1 MIQSESI
8 NKLLAALADV
18 QNELPTMPK
27 ASQAYGYKYCDL
39 DTISQTIKPI
49 LHAHGVAYMQSV
61 GNESGLTTL
70 TTRVFNRDG
79 EYIEDTAVL
88 PQISGTKNNA
98 AQTLGMSITYMR
110 RYALCA
116 MLGITSDEDVDA
128 NPPQQPVQPKPQQTR
143 QPAQAEKKPQ
153 ATAKATQ
160 PKPEKKGGETTPE
173 ESARLN
179 ELCRATYAN
188 GKKVFSPQEIQLYL
202 SYRAEKYTAQELI
215 AFVENA
221 LRNRRAD
228 APELAQ
234 FTEDIPWEEPAGSDQ
249 QEIVF

>member
-18 QNELPTMPK
+18 QSELPTMPK
-27 ASQAYGYKYCDL
+27 ASEGYGYKYCDL

-49 LHAHGVAYMQSV
+49 LHKHGVGYMQSV
-61 GNESGLTTL
+61 GNENGATTL

-110 RYALCA
+110 RYTLCA
-116 MLGITSDEDVDA
+116 MLGITSEEDVDA
-128 NPPQQPVQPKPQQTR
+128 NTSQQPEQPKQQQLALSDKR
-143 QPAQAEKKPQ
+143 PQ
-153 ATAKATQ
+153 ATAKAAQ

-215 AFVENA
+215 AFIENA